1 MSAIADG
8 DRCAEYNPHAP
19 KPVVSRAVM
28 RTAEQH
34 ERRLRIVEEA
44 LYMAADGH
52 EAVNIRV
59 LAKQAD
65 VAIGTI
71 YYYFPSKEHLWV
83 ACLEYRLGEIEH
95 RVKRECAHIADP
107 YHRLLHATERLVT
120 AINRTPLL
128 ADAVARSLFASAEAA
143 LVVEDVRQQLIE
155 MFANA
160 MGNDQPTRL
169 HHQIG
174 ELLADVWA
182 TNLMAVVQER
192 ITGADFHLRLVQT
205 IDVLAHHFRG
215 G

>member
-1 MSAIADG
+1 MSALANG

-19 KPVVSRAVM
+19 NPVVSRALI

-34 ERRLRIVEEA
+34 ERRIRIIEEA
-44 LYMAADGH
+44 LHLFADSD

-59 LAKQAD
+59 LAKRAD

-71 YYYFPSKEHLWV
+71 YYYFPSKAHLWV
-83 ACLEYRLGEIEH
+83 ACLEYWLRDIEH
-95 RVKRECAHIADP
+95 SMKQERAHIGDP

-160 MGNDQPTRL
+160 MGNEQPTRL
-169 HHQIG
+169 HQHIG

-192 ITGADFHLRLVQT
+192 ITRADFHLRLVRT
-205 IDVLAHHFRG
+205 VDVLARHFS
-215 G
+215 

>member
-1 MSAIADG
+1 MSAIANG

-19 KPVVSRAVM
+19 NPVVSRAFI

-34 ERRLRIVEEA
+34 ERRLRIIEKA
-44 LYMAADGH
+44 LDMFADSD

-83 ACLEYRLGEIEH
+83 ACLEYWLREIEH
-95 RVKRECAHIADP
+95 SVKQECAHIADP
-107 YHRLLHATERLVT
+107 YRRLLHATERLVT

-143 LVVEDVRQQLIE
+143 LVVEDVRRQLID

-169 HHQIG
+169 HQQIG

-192 ITGADFHLRLVQT
+192 ITRADFHLRLVQT
-205 IDVLAHHFRG
+205 IDALARHFS
-215 G
+215 